1 MLVCIRCFAVLC
13 AHETVG
19 HACINYIMAQHDPCM
34 HIYIYIYIPRHTES
48 EEDKYTVG
56 QLRQRHTEAT
66 ERENETEPERALC
79 LNNVEGRAL

>member
-1 MLVCIRCFAVLC
+1 MI
-13 AHETVG
+13 
-19 HACINYIMAQHDPCM
+19 HAC
-34 HIYIYIYIPRHTES
+34 IYIYIPRHTES
-48 EEDKYTVG
+48 EEDKYTAG